1 MKLSIATL
9 VQGMTDQ
16 RVNSNT
22 DRAHWFT
29 FWRFLSVVIRNG
41 KPVITNRPY

>member
-1 MKLSIATL
+1 MTISSL

-16 RVNSNT
+16 RVRPDYSPG
-22 DRAHWFT
+22 HWFP
-29 FWRFLSVVIRNG
+29 FWTICSVVIRNG

>member
-1 MKLSIATL
+1 MKLSIASL

-16 RVNSNT
+16 RVNTNT
-22 DRAHWFT
+22 ELKHWFP